1 MNLIDKYLEIKKK
14 EALDKCCPYDF
25 EELEDYIVPEFSETC
40 NSGECNRCWEM
51 EVVE

>member
-14 EALDKCCPYDF
+14 EALDKCPYDF
-25 EELEDYIVPEFSETC
+25 EELSDYIGPEFSETC
-40 NSGECNRCWEM
+40 NSGECSRCWEM